1 MESKFLITQ
10 QRLEE
15 LLKQDLTHVADRER
29 TALFLILSGND
40 DLYQF

>member
-15 LLKQDLTHVADRER
+15 LLKQDLTHVADREW
-29 TALFLILSGND
+29 F
-40 DLYQF
+40 FFFFK